1 MIFLDLQ
8 NRKENESDDEAGSLP
23 FCSAVGV
30 SAQILILILMITQ
43 FCKRTALL
51 SATDCG
57 RVNAE
62 PTIACTEEK

>member
-43 FCKRTALL
+43 FCKRTRFPSEVQLKL
-51 SATDCG
+51 
-57 RVNAE
+57 V
-62 PTIACTEEK
+62 